1 MKTRDIN
8 PFGLRM
14 APEMREFVA
23 KKAESEERSQNWVI
37 CKILKEE
44 MEREQQRVQASA

>member
-14 APEMREFVA
+14 PEDLRSYYA
-23 KKAESEERSQNWVI
+23 KKALAEERSQNWVI
-37 CKILKEE
+37 CKALRDA
-44 MEREQQRVQASA
+44 MEREQQAKQE